1 MTPNNEHKE
10 FLLHEEKERL
20 TTFPIRHKDI
30 WDAYQKQLK
39 SFWTEK
45 EVDLSRDYKDWVK
58 LSKDEQH
65 FIKTVL
71 AFFAASDGIVNMNLV
86 ERFSQEIKPL
96 EAKYGYGIQIAIENI
111 HATMYSLMIDTYIK
125 DIKEKDFLLNAVE
138 TVPCVKRKA
147 DWALK
152 WIKSDESFAKR
163 LVAFAIVEGI
173 FFSGSF
179 CAIYWLKE
187 RNLMPGL
194 CLANE
199 FIARDEAEHCR
210 FACLLYSHLQYTKLS
225 YDTIREIVTEAVDI
239 ETEFITESLPC
250 SLIGM
255 NAVKMTQYIKFVADS
270 LVRQLGYKN
279 IYNETLPFEFME
291 HISLLGKNNFFENR
305 TSQYKK
311 ADLTN
316 STSFKRT
323 YDF

>member
-1 MTPNNEHKE
+1 MSPQNNQNE
-10 FLLHEEKERL
+10 FLLSEEENRL
-20 TTFPIRHKDI
+20 TTFPIRHQDI

-96 EAKYGYGIQIAIENI
+96 EARYAYGVQIAIENI

-125 DIKEKDFLLNAVE
+125 NPNEKKKLLNAVE
-138 TVPCVKRKA
+138 TVPCVKQKA
-147 DWALK
+147 EWAFK
-152 WIKSDESFAKR
+152 WIESDESFAKR

-225 YDTIREIVTEAVDI
+225 YETIKEIVIDAVEI

-255 NAVKMTQYIKFVADS
+255 NSKKMIQYIKFVADK

-279 IYNETLPFEFME
+279 IYNESNPFEFME
-291 HISLLGKNNFFENR
+291 NISLLGKNNFFENR

-316 STSFKRT
+316 VTSFKYT
-323 YDF
+323 DDF